1 MNCGD
6 IMAELDI
13 SISLEE
19 QIDSIKSIDEA
30 TDFLD
35 EYHELHESGG
45 EELKDLLFALAREGI
60 GNEYLRFVFEAHL
73 SGCEDCLYTLG
84 RYQLIFKT
92 VDEYGT
98 EPIKSIWAGKLL
110 EEAQTH
116 KEQGNFSEATRCL
129 KEALEL
135 RPGDTEIEGR
145 LLLLT
150 IVGFDDTPQKP
161 ELVGDKIVI
170 PIMKPAGIV
179 VEYPGD
185 EVWRYDVPNSEIF
198 ASVRAISVLQD
209 RPEQPVSFETDSLI
223 IEIHKGEDDGKLV
236 IRLKK

>member
-1 MNCGD
+1 
-6 IMAELDI
+6 MAKLDI

-45 EELKDLLFALAREGI
+45 EELKDLLFALSREGI
-60 GNEYLRFVFEAHL
+60 GNEYLEFVFEAHL
-73 SGCEDCLYTLG
+73 LGCEDCLYTLS

-92 VDEYGT
+92 VDEYGA
-98 EPIKSIWAGKLL
+98 ELIKPIWAGKLL
-110 EEAQTH
+110 DEAEAHKEKGNIEEA
-116 KEQGNFSEATRCL
+116 KKCL

-135 RPGDTEIEGR
+135 RPGDTEIEER
-145 LLLLT
+145 LLLLSGV
-150 IVGFDDTPQKP
+150 IFDDTPQKP
-161 ELVGDKIVI
+161 ELIGDKIVI

-223 IEIHKGEDDGKLV
+223 IEIQKGEDAGKLV

>member
-1 MNCGD
+1 M
-6 IMAELDI
+6 
-13 SISLEE
+13 
-19 QIDSIKSIDEA
+19 DEA
-30 TDFLD
+30 
-35 EYHELHESGG
+35 
-45 EELKDLLFALAREGI
+45 
-60 GNEYLRFVFEAHL
+60 EAHKEK
-73 SGCEDCLYTLG
+73 GN
-84 RYQLIFKT
+84 I
-92 VDEYGT
+92 
-98 EPIKSIWAGKLL
+98 
-110 EEAQTH
+110 EEA
-116 KEQGNFSEATRCL
+116 KKCL

-135 RPGDTEIEGR
+135 RPGDTEIEER
-145 LLLLT
+145 LLLLSG
-150 IVGFDDTPQKP
+150 VLFDDTPQKP

-198 ASVRAISVLQD
+198 ASVRAISALQD